1 MAFEK
6 RETVAEIEVGKD
18 IIRIDAG
25 ESSLDIRRYYQ
36 TDNGEWAPTKKGIV
50 LNKEILIEVL
60 PHIINAMEKND
71 VYDVLAECGFEEYS
85 DEEEETEEDEEEV
98 EE

>member
-1 MAFEK
+1 M
-6 RETVAEIEVGKD
+6 
-18 IIRIDAG
+18 
-25 ESSLDIRRYYQ
+25 
-36 TDNGEWAPTKKGIV
+36 
-50 LNKEILIEVL
+50 IEVL

-85 DEEEETEEDEEEV
+85 AEDEETEEDEEEV